1 MSSGMKALIIDDEA
15 SIREFIGSVLRAEG
29 WHVAEA
35 ETAEEAFEMIHKT
48 EWALVFC
55 DVVLGGE
62 NGFAILR
69 RFAEEQPL
77 AQVVMM
83 TGHGSAAGAL
93 DATSFGAYDY
103 LLKPFGI
110 SEVETIARNIGA
122 RLAAKGRVK
131 KKEKNASKF
140 YRSDIE
146 LVGRSPAFVEA
157 MKLVG
162 RVSLTNLP
170 VLLTG
175 ESGTGKEIIARA
187 IHRRSRRSDKPFVAV
202 NCGAIPAELIES
214 ELFGHL
220 KGSFT
225 GAERDRAGLFEEA
238 SEGTI
243 FLDEIT
249 ETAPA
254 FQVKLLR
261 TLQEGEV
268 RRVGSNHTQQLDV
281 RVIAASNQDVE
292 REVNEGRF
300 RQDLFYRLNAVTIH
314 LPPLRERRE
323 DVLPLIEHFVQRVRP
338 SDNPPV
344 IFSAEA
350 LAVLEEYEWPGNVRE
365 LENAVVRAAALS
377 DSVVRPEDLPDR
389 VRRRSKE
396 RAARAA
402 EQIVSQPEEWM
413 TLDEAEKRYV
423 SRVLVHT
430 KGNRQAAARL
440 LNIDRKTI
448 DRMIK
453 RHSIDLDELRAA
465 GDRTRKPEPGS
476 SGS

>member
-1 MSSGMKALIIDDEA
+1 MVKGMKALVIDDEQ
-15 SIREFIGSVLRAEG
+15 SIREFISSVLQAEG
-29 WHVAEA
+29 WSVGEA
-35 ETAEEAFEMIHKT
+35 ETAERAFEMLQT
-48 EWALVFC
+48 DEWSLVFC

-69 RFAEEQPL
+69 RFAEEQPR

-83 TGHGSAAGAL
+83 TGHGTAVGAL

-110 SEVETIARNIGA
+110 SEVETIARSVAA
-122 RLAAKGRVK
+122 RLTAKGRI
-131 KKEKNASKF
+131 KKEESASKF

-175 ESGTGKEIIARA
+175 ESGTGKEVIARA
-187 IHRRSRRSDKPFVAV
+187 IHRRSRRSGNPFVAV
-202 NCGAIPAELIES
+202 NCGAIPAELIEA
-214 ELFGHL
+214 ELFGHV
-220 KGSFT
+220 KGAFT
-225 GAERDRAGLFEEA
+225 GAERDRIGLFEEA
-238 SEGTI
+238 NRGTV

-249 ETAPA
+249 ETTSA

-261 TLQEGEV
+261 ALQEREI
-268 RRVGSNHTQQLDV
+268 RRVGENRTHQIDV
-281 RVIAASNQDVE
+281 RVITSSNRDVE
-292 REVNEGRF
+292 REVAEGRF

-323 DVLPLIEHFVQRVRP
+323 DILPLAEFFAQKVRLPDEH
-338 SDNPPV
+338 PV
-344 IFSAEA
+344 MFSAEA
-350 LAVLEEYEWPGNVRE
+350 IAILEEYEWPGNIRE

-377 DSVVRPEDLPDR
+377 DSVVKPQDLPER
-389 VRRRSKE
+389 VRRSVKEKE
-396 RAARAA
+396 REESGEQASDTAA
-402 EQIVSQPEEWM
+402 EWV

-423 SRVLVHT
+423 SRVLAYT

-440 LNIDRKTI
+440 LNVDRKTI

-453 RHSIDLDELRAA
+453 RHNIDLDEIRLM
-465 GDRTRKPEPGS
+465 GS
-476 SGS
+476 KKQR

>member
-1 MSSGMKALIIDDEA
+1 MKALVIDDEQ
-15 SIREFIGSVLRAEG
+15 SIREFISSVLQAEG
-29 WHVAEA
+29 WSVGEA
-35 ETAEEAFEMIHKT
+35 ETAERAFEMLQT
-48 EWALVFC
+48 DEWSLVFC

-69 RFAEEQPL
+69 RFAEEQPR

-83 TGHGSAAGAL
+83 TGHGTAVGAL

-110 SEVETIARNIGA
+110 SEVETIARSVAA
-122 RLAAKGRVK
+122 RLTAKGRI
-131 KKEKNASKF
+131 KKEESASKF

-175 ESGTGKEIIARA
+175 ESGTGKEVIARA
-187 IHRRSRRSDKPFVAV
+187 IHRRSRRSGNPFVAV
-202 NCGAIPAELIES
+202 NCGAIPAELIEA
-214 ELFGHL
+214 ELFGHV
-220 KGSFT
+220 KGAFT
-225 GAERDRAGLFEEA
+225 GAERDRIGLFEEA
-238 SEGTI
+238 NRGTV

-249 ETAPA
+249 ETTSA

-261 TLQEGEV
+261 ALQEREI
-268 RRVGSNHTQQLDV
+268 RRVGENRTHQIDV
-281 RVIAASNQDVE
+281 RVITSSNRDVE
-292 REVNEGRF
+292 REVAEGRF

-323 DVLPLIEHFVQRVRP
+323 DILPLAEFFAQKVRLPDEH
-338 SDNPPV
+338 PV
-344 IFSAEA
+344 MFSAEA
-350 LAVLEEYEWPGNVRE
+350 IAILEEYEWPGNIRE

-377 DSVVRPEDLPDR
+377 DSVVKPQDLPER
-389 VRRRSKE
+389 VRRSVKEKE
-396 RAARAA
+396 REESGEQASDTAA
-402 EQIVSQPEEWM
+402 EWV

-423 SRVLVHT
+423 SRVLAYT

-440 LNIDRKTI
+440 LNVDRKTI

-453 RHSIDLDELRAA
+453 RHNIDLDEIRLM
-465 GDRTRKPEPGS
+465 GS
-476 SGS
+476 KKQR